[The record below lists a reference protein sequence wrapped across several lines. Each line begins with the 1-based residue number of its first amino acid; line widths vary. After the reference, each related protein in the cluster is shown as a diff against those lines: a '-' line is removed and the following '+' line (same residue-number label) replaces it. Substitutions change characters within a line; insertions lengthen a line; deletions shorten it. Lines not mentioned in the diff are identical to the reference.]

1 MASNASQITE
11 IMEELVFQKT
21 MLASIDDTVADR
33 DDAEEEIR
41 GEIRKLEKR
50 LKELKRGTSGRHP
63 ASQLSLA
70 ASPNSPLKNASQA
83 SSSAAMEGYQRPEGH
98 PQSTAD
104 SMASTPNS
112 ADLELLS
119 PSRMNLPTRKRTHS
133 THIDGG
139 LAPGNGDSK
148 SRRTTPSPYMTSP
161 STPAISISS
170 GDDEMD
176 ELDNFL
182 TQRQK
187 AEEDRRVQEKLDE
200 EFARTLQ
207 NEPAVFQSMAPP
219 PSSARNAF
227 SRMSGVRPSLS
238 ATSSSSQTPQL
249 GPSSARKLPWGL
261 PSQSSNAVKP
271 EPHSMHS
278 RVKPESSSMAQQMPG
293 SFQEDSSDAND
304 SDIEIIPASA
314 FRDNGR
320 HQNYS
325 RPGFLSE
332 YQIPGQAQGND
343 ALHTAMYGSAS
354 IPDWASSVSASQNS
368 PYTSSMNS
376 AGPSGM
382 GMGMGMNVYGGG
394 ILPNS
399 SSLVNGGPSNPFGTL
414 NSLNNIGMYPG
425 YSVNGLPPG
434 PGFAN
439 PSNNVPDS
447 MMANSYVYTSETQ
460 PLESFADIIQRT
472 GSSFENTTGYNNPYS
487 FNEQM
492 QEQANY
498 IINDPR
504 KTNDEIK
511 ELLENIRPD
520 LDLPAE
526 NREGTP
532 EGMTYGLYEHQKLAL
547 TWLKSMEDGSNKGGI
562 LADDMGLGKT
572 ISALALILSRP
583 SDNPAR
589 KTTLIVGPVAL
600 VRQWQKEIRTKIKSS
615 HRLSALL
622 LHGAPA
628 SAKHWDTI
636 QTYDVVLTT
645 YGTLGAEFKRLE
657 KYMAEQRR
665 TGITDL
671 DSGAMKKLFPILGP
685 RSIFYRIF
693 LDEAQCIKNKNTIA
707 ARGAC
712 SVKATFRFCLTGT
725 PMMNNV
731 GELYSLIHFLR
742 IKPYNEWNRFNNEF
756 GMLTKGHATKRD
768 VSHAMKRLQAVI
780 RAILLRRTKTSKIDG
795 KPIITLPPKSEE
807 IQHVVF
813 DEDELAFYKALETKT
828 QIQFNKFV
836 KAGTVGKNYSNVLV
850 LLLRLRQCCCHP
862 HLITDFEEAPPAGVD
877 ISAETMLELARNLQ
891 PEVVA
896 RLIAANGAFECPVCY
911 DAIENPSIVIPC
923 GHDTC
928 AECLSKISD
937 QAQVNNMANGEE
949 ARAEAKCPT
958 CRGKVQLNKIIDYSS
973 FKKVHDPDPNA
984 VDEEAVANESSD
996 DSDSE
1001 SDSGS
1006 ETESGDDA
1014 NSDGDLRDFI
1024 VPDNVS
1030 DIDNENDPIEDDDEV
1045 APAPR
1050 NAKSKHG
1057 KTKGKSKEKKTRKK
1071 DKGKKKEKKEHVSLA
1086 VLKKEASKS
1095 AKGRR
1100 KYMKFLD
1107 ERWQDSAKITK
1118 CVELLDQFQQEG
1130 EKTIVF
1136 SQFVSLLDLL
1146 QVQIS
1151 RKNWKCERYDGS
1163 MSADARNSAIET
1175 FTDKADSR
1183 IMLISLKAGNA
1194 GLNLTA
1200 ASRVI
1205 ILDPFWNPYIEMQA
1219 IDRAY
1224 RIGQQRSVQVHR
1236 ILVEGTVEDRI
1247 VELQEQKRKLVDAAL
1262 DEGANKSLGRLDVR
1276 QLAYLF
1282 GVGS

>member
-1 MASNASQITE
+1 MAANANQITE

-41 GEIRKLEKR
+41 GEIRKLERR
-50 LKELKRGTSGRHP
+50 LRELKRGTSGQSS
-63 ASQLSLA
+63 ASQSSLT
-70 ASPNSPLKNASQA
+70 ASLNSRSKNASQA
-83 SSSAAMEGYQRPEGH
+83 SSSAAVGGYQRLEGH
-98 PQSTAD
+98 SQLTAD

-133 THIDGG
+133 THLDGG
-139 LAPGNGDSK
+139 LAPNNGDSK
-148 SRRTTPSPYMTSP
+148 SRRTTPSPYLTSP
-161 STPAISISS
+161 STTAVSISS
-170 GDDEMD
+170 GDDEMY
-176 ELDNFL
+176 ELENYL
-182 TQRQK
+182 TQQQK
-187 AEEDRRVQEKLDE
+187 AEEDRRIQEKLDE

-207 NEPAVFQSMAPP
+207 DEPAVFNSMAPP

-227 SRMSGVRPSLS
+227 SRMSGVRPSLNT
-238 ATSSSSQTPQL
+238 TSSSSQIPQL
-249 GPSSARKLPWGL
+249 GQPTARKLPWAN
-261 PSQSSNAVKP
+261 PTQSSNVVNP
-271 EPHSMHS
+271 ESRSMHS
-278 RVKPESSSMAQQMPG
+278 RIKPESSSMMQQVPG
-293 SFQEDSSDAND
+293 SFEDDSSDAND

-320 HQNYS
+320 HQNHS
-325 RPGFLSE
+325 RPGFSSE
-332 YQIPGQAQGND
+332 HQIPGQTQGTD
-343 ALHTAMYGSAS
+343 ALDTAMYGSAG
-354 IPDWASSVSASQNS
+354 IPDWASSVSADQNS
-368 PYTSSMNS
+368 PYTSSMIS

-382 GMGMGMNVYGGG
+382 DIGMGMGVYGG

-399 SSLVNGGPSNPFGTL
+399 SSLVNGDLSNPFGTL
-414 NSLNNIGMYPG
+414 NSLNNIG
-425 YSVNGLPPG
+425 
-434 PGFAN
+434 
-439 PSNNVPDS
+439 
-447 MMANSYVYTSETQ
+447 
-460 PLESFADIIQRT
+460 
-472 GSSFENTTGYNNPYS
+472 YNNPYS
-487 FNEQM
+487 FNERM
-492 QEQANY
+492 QEQANV

-504 KTNDEIK
+504 KTNEEIK

-628 SAKHWDTI
+628 SAKQWDTI
-636 QTYDVVLTT
+636 QTYDIVLTT

-657 KYMAEQRR
+657 KYMAEQKR

-685 RSIFYRIF
+685 KSIFYRIF

-795 KPIITLPPKSEE
+795 KPIITLPPKTEE
-807 IQHVVF
+807 IQHVIF

-828 QIQFNKFV
+828 RIQFNKFV

-877 ISAETMLELARNLQ
+877 ISAEMMLELARSLQ

-949 ARAEAKCPT
+949 ARADAKCPT

-973 FKKVHDPDPNA
+973 FKRVHNPDPNT
-984 VDEEAVANESSD
+984 VDDEAVSNESSD

-1006 ETESGDDA
+1006 ETEPGDDA

-1030 DIDNENDPIEDDDEV
+1030 DIEDENDPIEDDEEV
-1045 APAPR
+1045 APVLR
-1050 NAKSKHG
+1050 RAKSQHA
-1057 KTKGKSKEKKTRKK
+1057 KGKEKKSRKK
-1071 DKGKKKEKKEHVSLA
+1071 DKGKKKEKDKHVSIA
-1086 VLKKEASKS
+1086 TLKKEASKS

-1118 CVELLDQFQQEG
+1118 CIELLDRFQQEG

-1146 QVQIS
+1146 QVPIS

-1163 MSADARNSAIET
+1163 MSADTRNSAIET

-1236 ILVEGTVEDRI
+1236 ILIEGTVEDRI

-1282 GVGS
+1282 GVDQ